1 MKELEQ
7 KDGCEF
13 EDIAAYLDGELNE
26 VALQRFENHL
36 KSCTHCDSELREQ
49 RRLLCTL
56 EVAFSDSRAFDLPN
70 NFTRV
75 VTARAE
81 NDLRG
86 VRNKT
91 EGRRALQLCAG
102 LALISFALLG
112 AATRVVV
119 FDPLRTFFRVTRAL
133 LDLGWQAASEAVSS
147 ALVLI
152 RVIGNALFSANNGLG
167 IFLLVAFLGSVSV
180 LLLLITKYHRA
191 EIVE

>member
-1 MKELEQ
+1 MKELDQ
-7 KDGCEF
+7 RDGCEF
-13 EDIAAYLDGELNE
+13 EDVAAYLDGELNG
-26 VALQRFENHL
+26 VALKRFEEHL
-36 KSCTHCDSELREQ
+36 KSCAHCDRELRAQ
-49 RRLLCTL
+49 RQLLCTL
-56 EVAFSDSRAFDLPN
+56 EIAFSDSRAFDLPH

-86 VRNKT
+86 VRNKR
-91 EGRRALQLCAG
+91 EGRRALQLCAA

-119 FDPLRTFFRVTRAL
+119 FDPLRVFFRVTRAL
-133 LDLGWQAASEAVSS
+133 LDLGWQTAAEAVSS

-152 RVIGNALFSANNGLG
+152 RVIGHAAFSANNGLG
-167 IFLLVAFLGSVSV
+167 VFLFVAFLGSVSV

-191 EIVE
+191 ETVE